1 MVLSYVRVHGKDGG
15 WRLGKGMGGLGRGG
29 GEGGTRGRDCIT
41 FGVGAGVGGH
51 VSRWDA
57 LLTKKNMTYSCEF

>member
-1 MVLSYVRVHGKDGG
+1 MGGGG
-15 WRLGKGMGGLGRGG
+15 WGGEGGRGG
-29 GEGGTRGRDCIT
+29 GGDCIT

-57 LLTKKNMTYSCEF
+57 LLTKKNMTYSREF